1 MNVRCVCALGGGGGG
16 GGGWN
21 VFFCCGRVL
30 KMLRIGPAPNIF
42 FFFFFL
48 GRGGGGIPASCWG
61 VAELV
66 AVGGGGGGGC
76 GFDGG
81 WACLGEAKGGVA
93 QGLGVDAASLM

>member
-1 MNVRCVCALGGGGGG
+1 MEC
-16 GGGWN
+16 
-21 VFFCCGRVL
+21 
-30 KMLRIGPAPNIF
+30 
-42 FFFFFL
+42 FFL
-48 GRGGGGIPASCWG
+48 LRQVPKNAQNWPRPQHILFVFWGRGGGGIPASCWG

-66 AVGGGGGGGC
+66 AVGGGGGGG